1 MPDHQQIDDEH
12 ILIRDAA
19 HHPEAF
25 RQLYRRYFPRVFG
38 YVAARMGSR
47 QDAEDVTSTVFMRV
61 VSGLSGFDYRGPG
74 TFAAWVFRI
83 ASNEVAQFYRDHKRE
98 RGQTPL
104 TELPEI
110 ADHALA
116 PDERLVR
123 KELFGRVRGHI
134 TALSAR
140 RQEVIM
146 LRFFAGLR
154 NQEIAAVLNLDER
167 TVASHLARALDD
179 LRRRLQVNDG
189 QLEGFSDDE
198 ST

>member
-1 MPDHQQIDDEH
+1 MPDHQQIDDEQF
-12 ILIRDAA
+12 LIRNAA

-38 YVAARMGSR
+38 YVAARMGTR
-47 QDAEDVTSTVFMRV
+47 EDAEDVTSTVFMRV
-61 VSGLSGFDYRGPG
+61 VTGLSGFDYRGPG

-83 ASNEVAQFYRDHKRE
+83 ASNEVAQFYRDHHRE

-104 TELPEI
+104 AELPEI

-123 KELFGRVRGHI
+123 KELFGRLRGHI
-134 TALSAR
+134 TALSSR
-140 RQEVIM
+140 RQEVIV